1 LPTVQPAPLDARL
14 AGDHRQPHP
23 HHLCYP
29 DMCAN
34 RHVGIAIRIGYG
46 DTPIHH
52 WYSVKRYRGKRE
64 KFNYFRYSSIH
75 LWYAMERGAH
85 GVGAMRCG
93 KGNRRIN
100 STRPDSAAGRS
111 PPHSPAAGQGP
122 MATDRVQRAHSH
134 TRWPG
139 PAGGTCVGHAGS
151 TARRRAHLRWW
162 TASTR
167 GELQPGVER
176 WGEGGGGGCSGGM
189 EYAPTVRLK
198 GENRA

>member
-1 LPTVQPAPLDARL
+1 LPTVQPAPLDAPL

-34 RHVGIAIRIGYG
+34 HHVGIAIRIGYD
-46 DTPIHH
+46 DTPIRH
-52 WYSVKRYRGKRE
+52 WYSVRRYRGKRE
-64 KFNYFRYSSIH
+64 IQLVSI
-75 LWYAMERGAH
+75 LLNTPLIRH
-85 GVGAMRCG
+85 GEGSTRSRAMRCG
-93 KGNRRIN
+93 KGNGRIN
-100 STRPDSAAGRS
+100 SARPDSAAGRS

-122 MATDRVQRAHSH
+122 MAKDRVQRAHSH

-151 TARRRAHLRWW
+151 TTRRRAHLRWW
-162 TASTR
+162 TASAR

-189 EYAPTVRLK
+189 EYAPTVGLK
-198 GENRA
+198 GGNRA